1 MLQRAAEPSEHR
13 WAFVEFTPPSRL
25 LRGRATTRVM
35 LGEDEDR
42 TGILECL
49 NPPETVPY
57 LVSGEGI
64 PHDHFPILEEKSKE
78 FNKLVITAGE
88 MVGGGRGTNC
98 YTARCQGL
106 GVGWGWAGRGS
117 GS

>member
-13 WAFVEFTPPSRL
+13 QASVEFTPPSRL
-25 LRGRATTRVM
+25 PRGRATTSAM

-42 TGILECL
+42 TGILKCL
-49 NPPETVPY
+49 SPPGTRPY

-78 FNKLVITAGE
+78 FNKLVIATRE
-88 MVGGGRGTNC
+88 MVGGAEEEVQ
-98 YTARCQGL
+98 TATSLDAR
-106 GVGWGWAGRGS
+106 GWG
-117 GS
+117 

>member
-1 MLQRAAEPSEHR
+1 MLQWAAEPSEHR
-13 WAFVEFTPPSRL
+13 WAFVAFTPPSRL
-25 LRGRATTRVM
+25 LRGRATTRAM

-49 NPPETVPY
+49 NPPGTMPY

-78 FNKLVITAGE
+78 FNKLVITT
-88 MVGGGRGTNC
+88 GGRVRG
-98 YTARCQGL
+98 R
-106 GVGWGWAGRGS
+106 VRMWGGA
-117 GS
+117 

>member
-42 TGILECL
+42 TGILECP
-49 NPPETVPY
+49 NPPETMPY

-64 PHDHFPILEEKSKE
+64 PHDHFPILEEKIKSS
-78 FNKLVITAGE
+78 
-88 MVGGGRGTNC
+88 TN
-98 YTARCQGL
+98 
-106 GVGWGWAGRGS
+106 
-117 GS
+117 